1 MVGLN
6 SRRKLLYKATRDG
19 FSGSSFHANCD
30 GKANTVTIIKT
41 DSNFVFGGYTAAAWK
56 SDDTY
61 STDTTAFIFS
71 LRRNGTTYNE
81 KYMVQDATTA
91 IKNWAGKGPIFG
103 SYKGSL
109 YCDILINDLSNNTGG
124 YADFGASYN
133 LPLGYIWGSVNS
145 RSYLAGSYQGW
156 KTTEIEVFHYSPNFQ
171 ILEYTRFVNSYTQYN
186 NVGIDSCLSTC
197 FLDAKCYAVSFL
209 HVNRNPNFHWF
220 NGFDTCFVYSSS
232 NPDLSTD
239 GNQYFTSYIRN

>member
-156 KTTEIEVFHYSPNFQ
+156 KTTEIEVFFYITSTTMTNSTTSS
-171 ILEYTRFVNSYTQYN
+171 IEASTNSNSYR
-186 NVGIDSCLSTC
+186 NVTWLGYGCDFYGYDIQI
-197 FLDAKCYAVSFL
+197 VSM
-209 HVNRNPNFHWF
+209 N
-220 NGFDTCFVYSSS
+220 SSS
-232 NPDLSTD
+232 
-239 GNQYFTSYIRN
+239 